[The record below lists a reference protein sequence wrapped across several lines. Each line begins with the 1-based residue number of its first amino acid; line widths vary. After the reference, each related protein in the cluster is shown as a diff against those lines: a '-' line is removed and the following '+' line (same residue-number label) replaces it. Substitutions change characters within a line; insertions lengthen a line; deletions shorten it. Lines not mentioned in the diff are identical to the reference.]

1 MDTLMSLQMSDPI
14 AQHLGSWSQEI
25 NVLSICLR
33 IALAVFLTSVIGC
46 ERSSKRHSAGLRTFV
61 LISFSSTICKIL
73 DIYLM
78 QTQAIDIPILSAAT
92 MISAASISGKSIL
105 FSSRGQ
111 IKGLTTSAALWSCA
125 AVGFTIGAGLY
136 TVTLIVFA
144 FLLCI
149 LAAFPTIEVYLK
161 NRSNHFEIHLELKN
175 IEYLRDFVTVS
186 RRLGLRID
194 DIESNPAYVGS
205 GLSVYTNTVTI
216 CSSELKKYKTH
227 HEIKEELKSLDYNYH
242 LEELR

>member
-1 MDTLMSLQMSDPI
+1 MIQHEFEELLEQFSQDELNEKSTVKGQFTSYITRRMEWHAIRYAAKNRPNVIVISLDQAPR
-14 AQHLGSWSQEI
+14 HL
-25 NVLSICLR
+25 
-33 IALAVFLTSVIGC
+33 T
-46 ERSSKRHSAGLRTFV
+46 
-61 LISFSSTICKIL
+61 
-73 DIYLM
+73 DIDAE
-78 QTQAIDIPILSAAT
+78 Q
-92 MISAASISGKSIL
+92 
-105 FSSRGQ
+105 
-111 IKGLTTSAALWSCA
+111 
-125 AVGFTIGAGLY
+125 
-136 TVTLIVFA
+136 IVFA

-149 LAAFPTIEVYLK
+149 LSAFPTIEVYLK

-205 GLSVYTNTVTI
+205 GLSVYTITVTI

-227 HEIKEELKSLDYNYH
+227 HEIIEALKSLDYIYH

>member
-46 ERSSKRHSAGLRTFV
+46 ERSSKRHSAGLGTFV
-61 LISFSSTICKIL
+61 LISFSSTICMIL

-78 QTQAIDIPILSAAT
+78 QTQAISIPIL
-92 MISAASISGKSIL
+92 
-105 FSSRGQ
+105 
-111 IKGLTTSAALWSCA
+111 SAALWSCA
-125 AVGFTIGAGLY
+125 ALGFTIGAGLY

-149 LAAFPTIEVYLK
+149 LSAFPTIEVYLK

-205 GLSVYTNTVTI
+205 GLSVYTITVTI

-227 HEIKEELKSLDYNYH
+227 HEIIEALKSLDYIYH